1 MIAIKILKTKS
12 KTTMRTKLFLL
23 TLFIL
28 NSTFVKLE
36 KNDDSNAIVLVD
48 TEKDTND
55 KRAEVIVSDKIEG
68 LLFYFIAEL
77 IFDFIF

>member
-1 MIAIKILKTKS
+1 M
-12 KTTMRTKLFLL
+12 
-23 TLFIL
+23 
-28 NSTFVKLE
+28 E

-68 LLFYFIAEL
+68 LLLFFYYRIGL
-77 IFDFIF
+77 ISFSNPN

>member
-1 MIAIKILKTKS
+1 MK
-12 KTTMRTKLFLL
+12 TKLFLL

-28 NSTFVKLE
+28 NTTTVKLE

-68 LLFYFIAEL
+68 LLLFFYYRIGL
-77 IFDFIF
+77 ISFSNPN